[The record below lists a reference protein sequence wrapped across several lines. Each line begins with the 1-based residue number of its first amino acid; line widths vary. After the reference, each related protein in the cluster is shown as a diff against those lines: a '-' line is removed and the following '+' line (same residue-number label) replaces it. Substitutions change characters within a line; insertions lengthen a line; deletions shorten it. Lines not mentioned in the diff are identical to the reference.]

1 MSLVCEFSSW
11 NLVLPD
17 TPKSKNTA
25 PKTACCL
32 PFFPQRNP
40 IFWES
45 TDPIFAVRLL
55 DSVRFSGVFQGWI
68 FPKIPWE
75 TQCSR
80 CQGASLTT
88 LRAELCCC
96 NLRGAAMDAEPA
108 WCIVVYRGQSCEMT
122 GRLGPLTREI
132 RVLPKNYHTLRHS
145 LGCFD
150 HSLHSKILG
159 FRVKFPFS
167 QSLVDVHLTYLSY
180 LLYFTLLLVV
190 FLPIFLSFHIPNP
203 RLVQGPPPPLARLVR
218 LVRWVHLREAPRLNI
233 T

>member
-1 MSLVCEFSSW
+1 M
-11 NLVLPD
+11 N
-17 TPKSKNTA
+17 
-25 PKTACCL
+25 
-32 PFFPQRNP
+32 
-40 IFWES
+40 
-45 TDPIFAVRLL
+45 
-55 DSVRFSGVFQGWI
+55 
-68 FPKIPWE
+68 FPKNSLGNPVLSLPGCIAHHTP
-75 TQCSR
+75 SR
-80 CQGASLTT
+80 T
-88 LRAELCCC
+88 LLLQLEGRRNGCRTC
-96 NLRGAAMDAEPA
+96 
-108 WCIVVYRGQSCEMT
+108 VVYRGQSCEMT

-190 FLPIFLSFHIPNP
+190 FLPILLSFHIPNP
-203 RLVQGPPPPLARLVR
+203 RLVQGPPPPLARLVP